1 MIRTPFISV
10 MTDAALKAAKSLR
23 RDLGEVEALQV
34 SMKGPGDFVSAA
46 DRRAEKIIREALTK
60 ARPTYGLVME
70 ESGVVEGT
78 DGAHRWHVDPLDGTT
93 NFLHGIPQFCVSIG
107 LERDGDFVAGVVY
120 DPAKDEM
127 FVAERGKGAYLN
139 NRRIRV
145 AGRNEFSQ
153 ALIGV
158 ATPHL
163 GRQGHAG
170 FLKELNVVMA
180 RAAATRRFGAAALD
194 IAYVASG
201 RLDAFWER
209 SLNSWDFG
217 AASVLVREAGGVFS
231 ALDGKKLLVDSRDV
245 ICGNETMHSELGAL
259 IKSASA

>member
-1 MIRTPFISV
+1 MINSPAISV
-10 MTDAALKAAKSLR
+10 MTDAALKAARSLR

-46 DRRAEKIIREALTK
+46 DRRAEKVIRDALAK

-70 ESGVVEGT
+70 ESGVVQGT

-93 NFLHGIPQFCVSIG
+93 NFLHGIPQFSVSIA

-145 AGRNEFSQ
+145 AGRRDFSL

-163 GRQGHAG
+163 GRGGHAS
-170 FLKELNVVMA
+170 FLSELRAVMA
-180 RAAATRRFGAAALD
+180 RAAATRRLGSAALD
-194 IAYVASG
+194 IAYVACG
-201 RLDAFWER
+201 RYDAFWER
-209 SLNSWDFG
+209 GLASWDFG
-217 AASVLVREAGGVFS
+217 AASVLVREAGGVFT
-231 ALDGKKLLVDSRDV
+231 ALDGKKSLVDSHDV
-245 ICGNETMHSELGAL
+245 ICGNESMHAELAQ
-259 IKSASA
+259 IIAKAS

>member
-1 MIRTPFISV
+1 MIRSPFISV

-46 DRRAEKIIREALTK
+46 DRRAEKIIREALAK
-60 ARPTYGLVME
+60 ARPTYGLLME
-70 ESGVVEGT
+70 EGGNIPGT

-127 FVAERGKGAYLN
+127 FVAERGKGAYMN

-145 AGRNEFSQ
+145 AGRRDFNQ

-163 GRQGHAG
+163 GRGGHPH
-170 FLKELNVVMA
+170 FLKELGAVMA
-180 RAAATRRFGAAALD
+180 RAAATRRLGSAALD
-194 IAYVASG
+194 IAYVACG

-209 SLNSWDFG
+209 
-217 AASVLVREAGGVFS
+217 ASIAGISARPRCWCARRAGFS
-231 ALDGKKLLVDSRDV
+231 ARSTARRSLVNSRDV
-245 ICGNETMHSELGAL
+245 ICGNETMHAELGAIL
-259 IKSASA
+259 KGAA

>member
-70 ESGVVEGT
+70 ESGVIEGS

-153 ALIGV
+153 ALIGI

>member
-1 MIRTPFISV
+1 MIRSPFISV
-10 MTDAALKAAKSLR
+10 MTDAALKAARSLR

-46 DRRAEKIIREALTK
+46 DRRAEKIIREALVK

-70 ESGVVEGT
+70 EAGSIAGS

-145 AGRNEFSQ
+145 AGRRDLSQ
-153 ALIGV
+153 ALIGI
-158 ATPHL
+158 ATP
-163 GRQGHAG
+163 
-170 FLKELNVVMA
+170 
-180 RAAATRRFGAAALD
+180 
-194 IAYVASG
+194 
-201 RLDAFWER
+201 
-209 SLNSWDFG
+209 
-217 AASVLVREAGGVFS
+217 
-231 ALDGKKLLVDSRDV
+231 
-245 ICGNETMHSELGAL
+245 
-259 IKSASA
+259 